1 MAKQTAVEYLMEQ
14 LKFTNKEAYAEL
26 HCNGE
31 FEKAKQ
37 MEKEQLEKFY
47 LLGDK
52 DGFESCYYHNSN
64 CLDFEQYYNET
75 YNW

>member
-1 MAKQTAVEYLMEQ
+1 MAQQTAVEYLMEQ

-31 FEKAKQ
+31 FEKAQQ
-37 MEKEQLEKFY
+37 MFKEQTEMAFAKSY
-47 LLGDK
+47 LIGVECVTYDDANK
-52 DGFESCYYHNSN
+52 AS
-64 CLDFEQYYNET
+64 EQYYNET

>member
-1 MAKQTAVEYLMEQ
+1 MAQQTAVEYLMEQ

-37 MEKEQLEKFY
+37 MEKEQKKDAYKTSAEHFYNNGKPGKFEY
-47 LLGDK
+47 
-52 DGFESCYYHNSN
+52 
-64 CLDFEQYYNET
+64 YYNET